1 MFASDVAVILAEGGR
16 RQQALAR
23 VEENLRRF
31 PDDLW
36 TQIHAGDVHLAFSD
50 AVRAEQ
56 AFRDALALARARE
69 DAQGVADANERL
81 SRLLQDQPGREQE
94 ATAAHD
100 EMERATRAAFAG
112 ARVAVRIGRN
122 DPCPCGS
129 GRKYKR
135 CCGA

>member
-1 MFASDVAVILAEGGR
+1 MILAEAGR

-36 TQIHAGDVHLAFSD
+36 TQIHAGDVHLALSD
-50 AVRAEQ
+50 PVRAEQ
-56 AFRDALALARARE
+56 AFRDALAMARARE
-69 DAQGVADANERL
+69 DARGVADANERL
-81 SRLLQDQPGREQE
+81 TRLLEDQPGREQE
-94 ATAAHD
+94 ATAAHE
-100 EMERATRAAFAG
+100 EMERASRAAFAG
-112 ARVAVRIGRN
+112 ARVAVKIGRN